1 MKEAMYKRYAN
12 QKPVGAVCFC
22 NTFGLNVYEPDEND
36 KYDCDYVCSWNNG
49 EYESGFHKHMV
60 HYSTS
65 GRAFIRK
72 GSLRIYLDEVMKVE

>member
-12 QKPVGAVCFC
+12 QKPVGAVYISG
-22 NTFGLNVYEPDEND
+22 TFGLQVYKPDEND
-36 KYDCDYVCSWNNG
+36 KYDCDYVCSWHNG
-49 EYESGFHKHMV
+49 ENEWGYHKHKV

-72 GSLRIYLDEVMKVE
+72 GSLRIYLDEVIRVA